1 MRAVK
6 AISVVLQRS
15 AVSLLLMLGATSI
28 IFFSLRAA
36 PGTAVDAFSSLST
49 PKEDLAQLR
58 QDLGF
63 TIVDPLVTVSGDEVP
78 SSILS
83 LEGAYE
89 GLDRINF
96 ELSVISEDRVNRLY
110 RIRWKMNDDS
120 FGDVHPIGVSE
131 EISLGGGFRVKL
143 HEFGGLSL
151 RDNIV
156 FGAVNLDE
164 RPIQA
169 FYEWLSKVFV
179 GDFGQSQV
187 ISQGSPVMS
196 IAAPAFFRTLLLA
209 AGALL
214 TCMFL
219 ASTFVVFRSGTRRT
233 GRFSGL
239 ASIMG
244 AAPSFVVGLFVMLV
258 VNQVVYYYWNPE
270 IYVPPR
276 WWPLPKIFE
285 GEFVFAPT
293 LFAGLSILLG
303 DGLMADY
310 ANGFRSDYG
319 RVRSAPFIA
328 AIRSKGASVT
338 RHVVRNMIVPT
349 VDAFAGRLPLVLG
362 SVIIVENMFGLS
374 GGGWYLLE
382 AAKERDVPLVV
393 GLSVLFTGTGILSN
407 LLADV
412 MKTVIDPREADH
424 GV

>member
-6 AISVVLQRS
+6 AMSVVLQRS
-15 AVSLLLMLGATSI
+15 IVSLLLMLGATSI

-36 PGTAVDAFSSLST
+36 PGTAVDAYSSLST

-63 TIVDPLVTVSGDEVP
+63 TIVEPLMTASGQAVP
-78 SSILS
+78 VSILS
-83 LEGAYE
+83 VEGAYE
-89 GLDRINF
+89 GLDTVAF
-96 ELSVISEDRVNRLY
+96 ELAIESQDANERIY
-110 RIRWKMNDDS
+110 RFKWKEGDGS
-120 FGDVHPIGVSE
+120 FGDTHVIGVSDE
-131 EISLGGGFRVKL
+131 VTLSAGFRVKL
-143 HEFGGLSL
+143 NEFGGLNVGT
-151 RDNIV
+151 NIV

-169 FYEWLSKVFV
+169 FYVWLSKVFV

-196 IAAPAFFRTLLLA
+196 IAAPAFLRTLLLA

-214 TCMFL
+214 TCMLL
-219 ASTFVVFRSGTRRT
+219 ASAYVVLRSGGRPS
-233 GRFSGL
+233 GRFAGL
-239 ASIMG
+239 GAIMG

-276 WWPLPKIFE
+276 WWPVPKIFE

-310 ANGFRSDYG
+310 ANGFRADYG

-393 GLSVLFTGTGILSN
+393 GLSVLFTGTGILTN

-412 MKTVIDPREADH
+412 MKTAIDPREADH
-424 GV
+424 GA